1 MLISETIDTP
11 ENRQAMPNADFSKWA
26 PPEKIAGLLKMWA
39 DGKNRPSNGSYALLK
54 VSKGSVVPEFL

>member
-1 MLISETIDTP
+1 
-11 ENRQAMPNADFSKWA
+11 MPDADFSKWA

-39 DGKNRPSNGSYALLK
+39 DGKNRPVNGAYALLK